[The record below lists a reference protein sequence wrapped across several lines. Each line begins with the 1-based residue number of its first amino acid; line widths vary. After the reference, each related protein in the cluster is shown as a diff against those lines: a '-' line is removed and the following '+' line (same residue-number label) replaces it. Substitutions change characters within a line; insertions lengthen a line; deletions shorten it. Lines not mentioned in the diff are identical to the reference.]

1 MSMRYSI
8 ALIIFSGMTLLS
20 CSPAE
25 GNRRGHEFMPDMVH
39 PTGYEAN
46 LYDYY
51 YYNRWGTK
59 EEYKTY
65 VMPRLSVPGTIAR
78 GESSVAGAADENA
91 RMEAYKLFG
100 GDYEN
105 AFAFIPNGKVAY
117 PYANN
122 EQERARATREITKN
136 PFPITTKG
144 LDQGK
149 QLYDIYCGICH
160 GPNGDG
166 QGYLV
171 RDEDPSK
178 GITAGIYPA
187 APANLVQDTFVNA
200 SAGRIYHAI
209 MHGKN
214 VMGPYAD
221 KLTYLERWNVIH
233 YIRSLQ
239 AKAKR
244 LEYSE
249 TANTFN
255 QEALPY
261 SLMTGNASKNVSVV
275 ADTAALK
282 PEGHESNM
290 NNH

>member
-1 MSMRYSI
+1 
-8 ALIIFSGMTLLS
+8 
-20 CSPAE
+20 
-25 GNRRGHEFMPDMVH
+25 MPDMVH

-51 YYNRWGTK
+51 YYNRWGTQ

-78 GESSVAGAADENA
+78 GESSVASAADENA

-100 GDYEN
+100 GEYDN
-105 AFAFIPNGKVAY
+105 ALAFVPNGKVNY
-117 PYANN
+117 LYGNN
-122 EQERARATREITKN
+122 EQERARATREITRN

-144 LDQGK
+144 LEQGK
-149 QLYDIYCGICH
+149 ELYDIYCGICH
-160 GPNGDG
+160 GANADG

-171 RDEDPSK
+171 REEDPSK
-178 GITAGIYPA
+178 GIVAGVYPA
-187 APANLVQDTFVNA
+187 APANLVQDTFINA
-200 SAGRIYHAI
+200 SPGRIYHAI

-239 AKAKR
+239 AKAKK

-249 TANTFN
+249 TVNTFN
-255 QEALPY
+255 QEAIPY
-261 SLMTGNASKNVSVV
+261 STMAGAVTKNMSP
-275 ADTAALK
+275 ATDTAAIK
-282 PEGHESNM
+282 DEGHGSSM